1 MKIQVI
7 YSSLSGCTKK
17 LAQGI
22 YDGLGDVEKSI
33 HDLAEG
39 EPALDGDILL
49 LGYWVDKGG
58 PNAQMKAFMDTL
70 EGKTVGIFCTL
81 AYWADA
87 AHGIAS
93 LTAGIDAVKEKNTV
107 IGSYVCN
114 GHISDKM
121 IQSFRSNP
129 TGHHSATPEAEL
141 RWKLMEN
148 HPTPAE
154 IALGAERFRERVEL
168 YGMFQENKLTFR
180 SIV

>member
-1 MKIQVI
+1 MKVQVI

-70 EGKTVGIFCTL
+70 EGKTL
-81 AYWADA
+81 
-87 AHGIAS
+87 S
-93 LTAGIDAVKEKNTV
+93 LI
-107 IGSYVCN
+107 
-114 GHISDKM
+114 HI
-121 IQSFRSNP
+121 
-129 TGHHSATPEAEL
+129 
-141 RWKLMEN
+141 
-148 HPTPAE
+148 
-154 IALGAERFRERVEL
+154 
-168 YGMFQENKLTFR
+168 
-180 SIV
+180 

>member
-1 MKIQVI
+1 MKVQVI

-39 EPALDGDILL
+39 NPALDGDILL

-58 PNAQMKAFMDTL
+58 PNAQMKAFMDKL
-70 EGKTVGIFCTL
+70 KGKTVGVFCTL
-81 AYWADA
+81 AYWTDA
-87 AHGIAS
+87 AHGTGS

-107 IGSYVCN
+107 IGGYVCN

-121 IQSFRSNP
+121 IESFRSNP

-141 RWKLMEN
+141 RWKLMAN
-148 HPTPAE
+148 HPTAAE